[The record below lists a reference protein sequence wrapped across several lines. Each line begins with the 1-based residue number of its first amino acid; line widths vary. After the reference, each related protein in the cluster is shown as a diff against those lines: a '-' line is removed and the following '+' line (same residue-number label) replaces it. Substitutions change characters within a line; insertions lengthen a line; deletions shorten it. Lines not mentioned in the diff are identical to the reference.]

1 MVFIQN
7 NPEIALHIR
16 DSIMHLIHYPR
27 DCIFE
32 CKSIP
37 SAVSPFLFT
46 CHSPSGKNTLEART
60 SIFSSFYLFIRLMPE
75 IFFFNNYTIPSYK
88 AKSNTFRQKLF
99 DMRFTQIILYK
110 FQNYVKIV

>member
-16 DSIMHLIHYPR
+16 DSIMILSIIPEIVFLSANPSLRQSPLSCLPVTHHL
-27 DCIFE
+27 
-32 CKSIP
+32 
-37 SAVSPFLFT
+37 V
-46 CHSPSGKNTLEART
+46 KNTLEART